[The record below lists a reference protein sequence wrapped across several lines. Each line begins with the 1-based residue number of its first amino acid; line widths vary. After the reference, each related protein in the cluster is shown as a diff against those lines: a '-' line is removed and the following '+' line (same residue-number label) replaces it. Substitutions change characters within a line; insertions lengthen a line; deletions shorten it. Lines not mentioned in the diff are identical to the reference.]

1 MMLYMPCNNPINNP
15 SLSFS
20 VEMFFDVIR
29 GLFEVSANGG
39 DGHRGQD
46 GGDGTTGRDSGRSVR
61 SMHTFF
67 NIQAFNYLVTTVHF
81 I

>member
-1 MMLYMPCNNPINNP
+1 
-15 SLSFS
+15 
-20 VEMFFDVIR
+20 MFFDVIR
-29 GLFEVSANGG
+29 GLFKVSANGG

-46 GGDGTTGRDSGRSVR
+46 GGDGTAGRDSGRSVR

-67 NIQAFNYLVTTVHF
+67 DIQAFNHLDTTVYF